1 MNSVGRFPQQESNS
15 EGALASAQSPA
26 AFLAPLISPS
36 PTVRVGFGLLW
47 CSPLLVIHAELSNRV
62 DPRLAAT
69 LGAKSSFKK
78 LPKRDV
84 LGANISQLCGLITN
98 SDEPLA
104 LRLSSNLMVGVARV
118 YKGDYMRI
126 YASMLCTSIQPF
138 AVKHEIFL
146 GDVTA
151 CFAALKKAVQDFQA
165 LSASSATLQMG
176 QPSVRPDT
184 VTLAADP
191 AMALGLNMDNFLAAN
206 PDSDD
211 EYGKPK
217 KAGKKPAKKSVPF
230 LEQARENLHTLNE
243 NLEQMLSGSFDV
255 SFLGSAIGG
264 MDPSSSQ
271 IDGGLDFGFEDNIFA
286 PVDGLDLGDGIGD
299 ELAKELGDGWGAPP
313 ADIPEHDPMIVDD
326 AFNLGLEPESLGMAL
341 DEGPG
346 FSFAGLNQPSEAS
359 SATKRTLASASKK
372 RTFEEFERENTQS
385 PIRPMALSP
394 APAVMT
400 PPGMDMHEP
409 EVPAEI
415 PDPETMVEV
424 EVGGKKPPRKPKR
437 VRLLLDARTELTDE
451 ELKAA
456 RAHYVEEQETLRREM
471 EEKKLEKESGRLI
484 EEMLWAVPQ
493 SLRAPILVDF
503 WLENFKVKV
512 EARSGALHFET
523 KGSPPK
529 KRRRTAGP
537 NDDEQPKEIDEA
549 PALDAKWDAPM
560 QGDMDFEV
568 RADEEMYPGPV
579 DTGFGSAHQRSSEE
593 PGQARRVS
601 RPPSPLDGAFAF
613 GFGRDT
619 GVEAQ
624 GGSVSQKSSLFPWDN
639 AGPSSS
645 VGGPGGAHFEAGSD
659 RVSISIGRAESRLR
673 GSSGGRSRRESS
685 LIPSH
690 VGVGGMGF
698 SPGQFVT
705 AGSQFSGDNF
715 EFNVPAE
722 AEVPANDDSQMTDAN
737 LVTLERNSF
746 NFLEYAKMQTQT
758 LAQPEE
764 GLCFDDVVPKN
775 TSTPHVAASA
785 FYHCLVLATK
795 DLIRVVQPEAYG
807 PVMIH
812 ITYRY
817 ARGQW
822 LGCKFRIGWRAKG
835 MQSLYSSITVGR
847 LWRRTLLVP
856 QRRINTASRIKI
868 PLRRPF
874 EAPYTENHA
883 QPTTTTHARAMS
895 NVATIA
901 SAQNIAQTWFA
912 DIDLSSYDA
921 EQSRLM
927 EERCILVDEQD
938 NAIGAADKKT

>member
-1 MNSVGRFPQQESNS
+1 MFF
-15 EGALASAQSPA
+15 SPE
-26 AFLAPLISPS
+26 LLSRRDS
-36 PTVRVGFGLLW
+36 GFGLLW
-47 CSPLLVIHAELSNRV
+47 
-62 DPRLAAT
+62 LAAT

-118 YKGDYMRI
+118 YK
-126 YASMLCTSIQPF
+126 
-138 AVKHEIFL
+138 VKHEIFL

-165 LSASSATLQMG
+165 LSASAATLQMG

-191 AMALGLNMDNFLAAN
+191 AMALGLNMDNFLADWDELLNNEDA
-206 PDSDD
+206 DSDD

-217 KAGKKPAKKSVPF
+217 KGGKKPAKKSIPF

-243 NLEQMLSGSFDV
+243 NLEQMLSGSFDM

-271 IDGGLDFGFEDNIFA
+271 IDGGLDFGFDDNIFA

-313 ADIPEHDPMIVDD
+313 ASIPEQYVPEMHPLLLGSQASHSDPMLVDD
-326 AFNLGLEPESLGMAL
+326 AFNLGLEPEPLGMAL

-346 FSFAGLNQPSEAS
+346 FSFSGLGQPSEAS
-359 SATKRTLASASKK
+359 SATKRTLASTSKK
-372 RTFEEFERENTQS
+372 RNTQS
-385 PIRPMALSP
+385 PIRPMAVSP
-394 APAVMT
+394 APAVTT
-400 PPGMDMHEP
+400 PPGLNMDDP
-409 EVPAEI
+409 EVPAETQ
-415 PDPETMVEV
+415 DPETMVEV
-424 EVGGKKPPRKPKR
+424 EAEIGDKKQPRKPKR
-437 VRLLLDARTELTDE
+437 VRLVLDARTELTDE

-484 EEMLWAVPQ
+484 EEMLWAAPQ
-493 SLRAPILVDF
+493 SFRAPILVDF

-537 NDDEQPKEIDEA
+537 NDDEPKENNEA
-549 PALDAKWDAPM
+549 PAFNIDWDAPV
-560 QGDMDFEV
+560 QGDIDFEV
-568 RADEEMYPGPV
+568 RPDEGMYPGSV
-579 DTGFGSAHQRSSEE
+579 TGGFGSAHQRSSEE

-613 GFGRDT
+613 GFGRDA
-619 GVEAQ
+619 GAEP
-624 GGSVSQKSSLFPWDN
+624 GSVSQKSSLFPWDN

-645 VGGPGGAHFEAGSD
+645 VAGVGGAHFEPGSD
-659 RVSISIGRAESRLR
+659 RVSISIGRAESRIR
-673 GSSGGRSRRESS
+673 GSSAGRSRRESS
-685 LIPSH
+685 LIPSQ
-690 VGVGGMGF
+690 VGVGGVGF
-698 SPGQFVT
+698 SPGHFVT
-705 AGSQFSGDNF
+705 AASHFSGDNF

-722 AEVPANDDSQMTDAN
+722 AEVPMNDDSQMTDAN

-746 NFLEYAKMQTQT
+746 NFLEYAKMQTHT
-758 LAQPEE
+758 LAQPED
-764 GLCFDDVVPKN
+764 GLSFDDVVPKN
-775 TSTPHVAASA
+775 TSTPHVAAAA

-812 ITYRY
+812 IT
-817 ARGQW
+817 
-822 LGCKFRIGWRAKG
+822 
-835 MQSLYSSITVGR
+835 
-847 LWRRTLLVP
+847 
-856 QRRINTASRIKI
+856 
-868 PLRRPF
+868 
-874 EAPYTENHA
+874 
-883 QPTTTTHARAMS
+883 
-895 NVATIA
+895 
-901 SAQNIAQTWFA
+901 
-912 DIDLSSYDA
+912 
-921 EQSRLM
+921 
-927 EERCILVDEQD
+927 
-938 NAIGAADKKT
+938 